1 MGDRGKGIFEVTRPF
16 WRKDFVAAALLA
28 ATGFFAL
35 GYGAILLTGDS
46 SPTAIMW
53 PADAFALCLMLRY
66 ASDWRQRILMLAGI
80 FAADMFS
87 NGLGGSG
94 LLMTLGYS
102 LVNTLELMLCLALVG
117 FRRVLRFKHARAMML
132 FGLKIGLLPSLLG
145 GAAAMLVTL
154 AAGGA
159 IPDAFAG
166 GRNWVFADV
175 LGFCIVFPIGMTIS
189 WRQIHKLRLPQRLP
203 LALFTIALVVTVTAL
218 VFPLRNYPLQF
229 LVLPAALVMT
239 NQFRVLGAG
248 TAMIIIAGIVLAE
261 PVPKLAIDPVTRIQ
275 YLQLFL
281 AVCSIVCVRAATLL
295 NQRDLHQAI
304 SERKHRRAVRA
315 SRFKSQLLAHVS
327 HEVRSPLSAIIG
339 FSSMLESGSMPA
351 QRAPEFAAVIAHNG
365 ELLQRLHDDLLD
377 LSRAEA
383 GALTIQAERVAVGTT
398 LKTCVG
404 ALRMDA
410 TLGGKDVL
418 IEEVEDALAVKADP
432 VRLAQIL
439 NNLIANA
446 FKYGDNFSPIRV
458 RARALEDGFGRIEIV
473 NAGPGIPASEREAVF
488 LPFRRSA
495 EVGRRVP
502 GAGLGLS
509 IAKLLVEAQGGRI
522 DFESVPGRQTRFW
535 IDLPLAA

>member
-1 MGDRGKGIFEVTRPF
+1 
-16 WRKDFVAAALLA
+16 
-28 ATGFFAL
+28 
-35 GYGAILLTGDS
+35 
-46 SPTAIMW
+46 
-53 PADAFALCLMLRY
+53 
-66 ASDWRQRILMLAGI
+66 
-80 FAADMFS
+80 
-87 NGLGGSG
+87 
-94 LLMTLGYS
+94 
-102 LVNTLELMLCLALVG
+102 
-117 FRRVLRFKHARAMML
+117 
-132 FGLKIGLLPSLLG
+132 
-145 GAAAMLVTL
+145 VTL
-154 AAGGA
+154 AGGGS
-159 IPDAFAG
+159 DAFAG
-166 GRNWVFADV
+166 GRNWFFADV
-175 LGFCIVFPIGMTIS
+175 LGFCIIFPIGMTIS
-189 WRQIHKLRLPQRLP
+189 WRQIRKLRLPQRLP
-203 LALFTIALVVTVTAL
+203 LALFTVFLLVSITVL
-218 VFPLRNYPLQF
+218 VFPLRHYPLQF

-239 NQFRVLGAG
+239 SQFRILGAG
-248 TAMIIIAGIVLAE
+248 TAMITIAAIVLTE
-261 PVPKLAIDPVTRIQ
+261 PMPEFSIDPVTRIQ

-281 AVCSIVCVRAATLL
+281 AVCGIVCVRAASLL

-315 SRFKSQLLAHVS
+315 SRFKSQLLSHVS

-339 FSSMLESGSMPA
+339 FSSMLESGSLSA
-351 QRAPEFAAVIAHNG
+351 QRAPEFAAIIAHNG

-383 GALTIQAERVAVGTT
+383 GALCIETVRVTVGST
-398 LKTCVG
+398 LQTCIG
-404 ALRMDA
+404 AIRMDA
-410 TLGGKDVL
+410 SLGGKDVL
-418 IEEVEDALAVKADP
+418 IETVEDELAIQADP

-473 NAGPGIPASEREAVF
+473 NVGPGIPASERQAVF

-495 EVGRRVP
+495 QVGRRVP